1 MVVVTGGVWFVRRG
15 VSAVELELLLDEDDD
30 GGCCCDGQEEEELLS
45 PLPLILSLEGRAA
58 EEESQRQ

>member
-1 MVVVTGGVWFVRRG
+1 VVVVTGGVLFVRSG
-15 VSAVELELLLDEDDD
+15 VSAVEELLMDDDDD
-30 GGCCCDGQEEEELLS
+30 GGCCCGCGQEEEELLS